1 MLNQGQSQILK
12 LGSTITVG
20 TCLTPFLIPKLQK
33 DLPDVHVHS
42 YVSNTKDIEQKLLRA
57 ELDVGIVEGEILSPD
72 LTVLPIIEDCLI
84 LAVGKYHS
92 FYHRNCIHVRDLA
105 GETFTMR
112 ERGSG
117 TRQ

>member
-1 MLNQGQSQILK
+1 MEIIGIFYTRSIPYDNTTSDYFYCSGLLFERLGKK
-12 LGSTITVG
+12 LY
-20 TCLTPFLIPKLQK
+20 LT
-33 DLPDVHVHS
+33 
-42 YVSNTKDIEQKLLRA
+42 ERGRLLRA